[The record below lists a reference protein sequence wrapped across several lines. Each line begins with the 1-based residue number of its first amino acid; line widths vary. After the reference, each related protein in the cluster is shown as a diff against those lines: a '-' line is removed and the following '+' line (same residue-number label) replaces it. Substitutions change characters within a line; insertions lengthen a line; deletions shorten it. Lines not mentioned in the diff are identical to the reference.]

1 MRKALVLFLSI
12 ILTII
17 SIDYNK
23 KSKPPAAADKKGT
36 KSLSGKNE

>member
-23 KSKPPAAADKKGT
+23 KSKPPAADKKGT
-36 KSLSGKNE
+36 KSLTGKNE